1 MEQNYL
7 GSTQT
12 PVKPVTDNER
22 ILGVLSHVLTFVAW
36 IFAPLIIYL
45 LKQDESEFVK
55 IHAKESMNFQLTIML
70 YYFIAFLT
78 LILLIGI
85 LLFVIIGIFHVI
97 LVIVATI
104 RAADEQLYR
113 YPFTIRF
120 IQ

>member
-1 MEQNYL
+1 MEQQYL
-7 GSTQT
+7 GSTKT
-12 PVKPVTDNER
+12 PVTPVENNER
-22 ILGVLSHVLTFVAW
+22 ILGVLSHVLTFVVW

-45 LKQDESEFVK
+45 LKKDESEFVR
-55 IHAKESMNFQLTIML
+55 IHAKESLNFQLTLMI

-78 LILLIGI
+78 LILIIGF
-85 LLFVIIGIFHVI
+85 LLFIVIGIFHVV

-113 YPFTIRF
+113 YPYTIRF

>member
-1 MEQNYL
+1 MEQQYL
-7 GSTQT
+7 GTTQT
-12 PVKPVTDNER
+12 PVTPVTDNER

-55 IHAKESMNFQLTIML
+55 IHAKESMNFQLTLML
-70 YYFIAFLT
+70 YYCIAFIT
-78 LILLIGI
+78 LIILIGFV
-85 LLFVIIGIFHVI
+85 LFIIIGIFHVI
-97 LVIVATI
+97 LVILSTI

-120 IQ
+120 IK